1 MKFFFQSSD
10 SISLNPKR
18 LIQLG
23 TQIDDENG
31 QMGNIER
38 GINRIEKR
46 ILKGKIKFFLA
57 VIYFLSLAYSLFV
70 LLS

>member
-10 SISLNPKR
+10 SISLNPKK

-23 TQIDDENG
+23 TQIDEENS
-31 QMGNIER
+31 QMGNVKR
-38 GINRIEKR
+38 GINRFEKR
-46 ILKGKIKFFLA
+46 VLKGKIKFFFG
-57 VIYFLSLAYSLFV
+57 VIYFLSLSYSLFV